1 MRRSRCLI
9 LRPTRRACR
18 GCRRI
23 SRRRI
28 WRNPY
33 IDYTAE
39 RLYDYL
45 SNHKLG
51 FKPGKHFEYSNL
63 GFGLLGHILELRAG
77 KSYEELVVS
86 RICAPLGMDDTR
98 ITLTSSM
105 KQRLAQGHNAG
116 LAPVPNWDFLA
127 LAGAGAFRS
136 TANDLLKFLQMC
148 LDPADTPVAAALKMT
163 LAERRPRID
172 QRDVGLGW
180 FVSSRFGDELIWK
193 SGGTGG
199 YATFIGYS
207 TKTRRN
213 CILLSNA
220 ADYDANIALGTHLVN
235 AAYPP
240 PKLRREVP
248 VDPAVLQ
255 TYAGRYEISP
265 TFIPDGAPRWQ
276 ASVIQATAQPEF
288 EVYAESE
295 TELFYR
301 AHDAQ
306 VSNASPIS
314 WRLLLTPAQ
323 RERDGRDV
331 AALRLDGH
339 RLAAATRRQRQV
351 APRSCRLLLRP
362 RRDRRPHVRKGSRMR
377 CGFASVHEPLI
388 APLPAVFN
396 LACEIEFIARAGAC
410 QIEPKLVAGAVDV
423 IRCAATQ
430 LFLLSVG
437 GAEHAAACPCTRHGD
452 ERRGR
457 CGQRRAAGQ
466 RQRCEQQRRPR
477 ETGSRHLD
485 GLHFGM
491 AINARTANGFIG
503 FTAA

>member
-1 MRRSRCLI
+1 MLHRRSVLLAGPALLLARGRVQAQSLQAQSVQAQSTPEQDLAAI
-9 LRPTRRACR
+9 LRERVDIARDTMGIVAATIDSGRRSVTVYGQSGSDRPLDADTVFEIGSITKVLTSLLLADMVLR
-18 GCRRI
+18 GEVAADDPAAKFLPAGVKMPDFEGAPITLLDLATYTSGLPRMP
-23 SRRRI
+23 SNFAPKD
-28 WRNPY
+28 WGNPY

-77 KSYEELVVS
+77 KSYEDLVVS

-105 KQRLAQGHNAG
+105 RQRLAQGHNAG

-148 LDPADTPVAAALKMT
+148 LDPADPTVAAALKMT
-163 LAERRPRID
+163 LSERRPRMD

-180 FVSSRFGDELIWK
+180 FVSQRFGDELIWK

-213 CILLSNA
+213 CVLLSNA
-220 ADYDANIALGTHLVN
+220 ADYDAHIALGTHLVN

-240 PKLRREVP
+240 PKLHREVP
-248 VDPAVLQ
+248 VDPAVLA

-265 TFIPDGAPRWQ
+265 TFILTVRPDGKRLY
-276 ASVIQATAQPEF
+276 IQATAQPEF

-295 TELFYR
+295 AEFFYR
-301 AHDAQ
+301 VVDAQ
-306 VSNASPIS
+306 VSFVRP
-314 WRLLLTPAQ
+314 P
-323 RERDGRDV
+323 EG
-331 AALRLDGH
+331 G
-339 RLAAATRRQRQV
+339 V
-351 APRSCRLLLRP
+351 APSLTLHQNGKNMLGKRLP
-362 RRDRRPHVRKGSRMR
+362 
-377 CGFASVHEPLI
+377 
-388 APLPAVFN
+388 
-396 LACEIEFIARAGAC
+396 
-410 QIEPKLVAGAVDV
+410 
-423 IRCAATQ
+423 
-430 LFLLSVG
+430 
-437 GAEHAAACPCTRHGD
+437 
-452 ERRGR
+452 
-457 CGQRRAAGQ
+457 
-466 RQRCEQQRRPR
+466 
-477 ETGSRHLD
+477 
-485 GLHFGM
+485 
-491 AINARTANGFIG
+491 
-503 FTAA
+503 